1 MKKLILGISL
11 ASMLCATSCKKAL
24 DINDNPN
31 DPTESSITP
40 NLILPN
46 VLHNTASLVATGYGF
61 TARWMGYWARSGSFG
76 PVTEEETYNITT
88 TFGSSTSQWR
98 LWYNTL
104 YDVHVMEQ
112 KAIASGEAYYQAI
125 AKILKSI
132 GFMYLVDSYNNVP
145 YSKAFDLSG
154 NVLPAYDN
162 GTDIYADMLNQLD
175 EAVALIENTVVGNN
189 TGISEADVMFGAE
202 KLRWQ
207 QLANTQ
213 KLKLILRQSEVA
225 GFNAAAEIA
234 EITANGKG
242 FLPAGISANV
252 QPGYLKDNNKQNPYW
267 QAHKLSFTDDE
278 TDTYN
283 RANNYLLNLYRNN
296 DDIRYQYVFEPAVA
310 PIGGNTYF
318 GYDYGTTATNNPL
331 AANSSAVAG
340 PGLARSA
347 TQAQWL
353 FTSVESMF
361 LQAEAIQRGWLPG
374 DAQSAYETA
383 VRESFTWLNV
393 GGSAA
398 AATQAADNYMAS
410 GNAIADWSQAASPA
424 ARIALIVTQRYLA
437 LVGINNF
444 ESWADYRRLGV
455 PNVSLSVAP
464 NRAASIPV
472 RLRYP
477 QDEYNFN
484 SANVAAQNNP
494 DPLTSKVFWDN

>member
-1 MKKLILGISL
+1 MKKLMLGFSFACL
-11 ASMLCATSCKKAL
+11 LFATSCKKPL

-31 DPTESSITP
+31 APTEASITP

-46 VLHNTASLVATGYGF
+46 VLHNTAAQVATGYEF

-76 PVTEEETYNITT
+76 PVVEEETYNITT
-88 TFGSSTSQWR
+88 TFTWSALQWR
-98 LWYNTL
+98 TWYGIL
-104 YDVHVMEQ
+104 YDVHIMEQ
-112 KAIASGEAYYQAI
+112 KAIASGEDFYRGI
-125 AKILKSI
+125 AKILKAI

-145 YSKAFDLSG
+145 YSKAFDLAG
-154 NVLPAYDN
+154 NVLPGYDN
-162 GTDIYADMLNQLD
+162 GADIYADLLNQLD
-175 EAVALIENTVVGNN
+175 EAVTLIENTVVGNN
-189 TGISEADVMFGAE
+189 TGITEADVLFGGN

-213 KLKLILRQSEVA
+213 KLKMIIRQSEVG
-225 GFNAAAEIA
+225 GFNPTAEIA

-242 FLPAGISANV
+242 FIPAGASANV
-252 QPGYLKDNNKQNPYW
+252 QPGYLKDNNKQNPFW
-267 QAHKLSFTDDE
+267 DAHKLTFTDDE

-283 RANNYLLNLYRNN
+283 RANNFLLNLYRNN

-310 PIGGNTYF
+310 PVGGNTYF
-318 GYDYGTTATNNPL
+318 GYDYGSTAANSPA

-347 TQAQWL
+347 TQPQWL

-374 DAQSAYETA
+374 NEESAYTAA
-383 VRESFTWLNV
+383 VRESFIWLNV
-393 GGSAA
+393 GGSAVA
-398 AATQAADNYMAS
+398 ALQAANNYLGS
-410 GNAIADWSQAASPA
+410 GNAISDWSQAQGA
-424 ARIALIVTQRYLA
+424 AQKIALIVSQRYLA

-444 ESWADYRRLGV
+444 EAWADYRRLGV
-455 PNVSLSVAP
+455 PNVTLSIAP

-494 DPLTSKVFWDN
+494 DPFTSTVFWDN